1 MKDFCIES
9 TSNRITR
16 SIALG
21 FGTIVVIVTTL
32 TFVFLHQLN
41 ELSRNTT
48 KIVNI
53 NGVKTELIYQLRD
66 AIRLRALSLQIMA
79 GTDDYFLRDEE
90 KQRFYSYATR
100 YRLGRIKLDQMAM
113 NAEEKKLHAKLVALT
128 RKVQPYNRRAVTLL
142 TSAEPKA
149 RVNKA
154 VKRAKDGQFK
164 LLAYLDQ
171 LRIVQNNLSQIT
183 IRETKN
189 NLSRSMSIA
198 VICIFLG
205 ILIAY
210 IAYRKVSAYVNKN
223 TIFLHNK
230 NKELEYAYHKA
241 EEATR
246 AKSSFLANM
255 SHEIRTPLNGMLGM
269 LQLLNDTDMDAH
281 QQQYIQTASSSADIL
296 LALIN
301 DILDLSKIEAGK
313 LSLEKTAFDI
323 ESIVESCCT
332 FHALSAQKNGVELA
346 CKLHKNIPKYLLGDP
361 IRVQQI
367 ISNLI
372 SNAVKFTK
380 QGYIKVSVS
389 LENIDSDLAKLV
401 FSVEDTGIGIP
412 LKAQQDLFKVFT
424 QADNSVTR
432 KYGGTGLGLTISRQL
447 VHMMYGELEVSSV
460 PGEGTCFSFS
470 LELGISEKNKG
481 VDQVELC
488 HSSALI
494 IGSREL
500 STNISL
506 SYLQDAGVTC
516 DRVQSEL
523 INCDQRFIESLKSY
537 DYLIVDI
544 PSTFDESKYADCLE
558 TLNTSL
564 NGQIVILC
572 DIKSRQFDEMVK
584 PSASTIKK
592 VLKPVHK
599 QELYR
604 SLIKCVTTEVERE
617 RIEIEKAN
625 ARQSEIYT
633 VLLVED
639 NLVNQMVTQSIL
651 DKFGHKTFVAGDGE
665 EAIEFYKQQKFDI
678 ILMDCQMPVMDGFT
692 ATQKIREIES
702 STNMFTPIIALTANV
717 NKEDRQRCLRS
728 GMNDFL
734 AKPFKLEALKEKL
747 ESIHKFSKAS

>member
-9 TSNRITR
+9 TSTRITR

-32 TFVFLHQLN
+32 TLVFLHQLN
-41 ELSRNTT
+41 ELSRNT
-48 KIVNI
+48 KQIVNI

-79 GTDDYFLRDEE
+79 GTNDYFLRDEE

-113 NAEEKKLHAKLVALT
+113 NAEEKKLHVKLVALT
-128 RKVQPYNRRAVTLL
+128 RKVQPYNRRAVALL
-142 TSAEPKA
+142 TSNESKMK
-149 RVNKA
+149 VNKA
-154 VKRAKDGQFK
+154 VNRAKEGQFK
-164 LLAYLDQ
+164 LLEYLDQ
-171 LRIVQNNLSQIT
+171 LRIVQNNLSQIA
-183 IRETKN
+183 IVNTKN
-189 NLSRSMSIA
+189 SLSRSISIA

-210 IAYRKVSAYVNKN
+210 IAYRKVSGYVNKN

-241 EEATR
+241 EEATKV
-246 AKSSFLANM
+246 KSSFLANM

-269 LQLLNDTDMDAH
+269 LQLLNDTNMDAH
-281 QQQYIQTASSSADIL
+281 QQQYISTASSSADIL

-313 LSLEKTAFDI
+313 LSLEKTTFDI
-323 ESIVESCCT
+323 ESIIESCCT
-332 FHALSAQKNGVELA
+332 FHALSAQDNGVELA
-346 CKLHKNIPKYLLGDP
+346 CELHKSIPRYLLGDP
-361 IRVQQI
+361 VRVQQI

-380 QGYIKVSVS
+380 QGSIKVSVK
-389 LENIDSDLAKLV
+389 LEDTNSEHVKLA

-412 LKAQQDLFKVFT
+412 IKAQQDLFKVFT

-432 KYGGTGLGLTISRQL
+432 KYGGTGLGLTICRQL
-447 VHMMYGELEVSSV
+447 VRMMYGELEVFSV

-470 LELGISEKNKG
+470 LELGVSEKNNG
-481 VDQVELC
+481 VDAVELC
-488 HSSALI
+488 HSKALI
-494 IGSREL
+494 VGSREL

-506 SYLQDAGVTC
+506 AYLEEAGVTC
-516 DRVQSEL
+516 ERVHGEL
-523 INCDQRFIESLKSY
+523 INCDQAFIDSLQSY

-544 PSTFDESKYADCLE
+544 PSIFDESKVADCLK
-558 TLNTSL
+558 TVDASMD
-564 NGQIVILC
+564 GQIIILC
-572 DIKSRQFDEMVK
+572 DIKSKQFEEMVK
-584 PSASTIKK
+584 RSDSTIKK

-599 QELYR
+599 QELYQ
-604 SLIKCVTTEVERE
+604 SLVKCVTTDVERE
-617 RIEIEKAN
+617 RIEKEEENKFE
-625 ARQSEIYT
+625 SEVYT

-639 NLVNQMVTQSIL
+639 NFVNQMVTQSIL
-651 DKFGHKTFVAGDGE
+651 DKFGHKTFVANDGK
-665 EAIEFYKQQKFDI
+665 EAVEFYEQQKFDI

-692 ATQKIREIES
+692 ATKKIREIEACS
-702 STNMFTPIIALTANV
+702 NTFTPIIALTANV
-717 NKEDRQRCLRS
+717 NKEDQARCIEA

-734 AKPFKLEALKEKL
+734 AKPFKLEVLKEKL
-747 ESIHKFSKAS
+747 DCIHKLSKAS